1 MYARELAFTISVLRN
16 PVYTDLAPM
25 EREHAAHD
33 STVSSRNVG
42 ASICLQCSMA
52 FLCNSTELRL
62 RKVQLIKELQMVR
75 LPRLSLRTLSGHID
89 TNVCNS

>member
-1 MYARELAFTISVLRN
+1 MLRYYDFRAAESSLHR
-16 PVYTDLAPM
+16 PRAM

-33 STVSSRNVG
+33 STVASRSVG

-52 FLCNSTELRL
+52 FLCNPAELRL

-75 LPRLSLRTLSGHID
+75 LPR
-89 TNVCNS
+89 